1 MSKTI
6 LCHCECGQKLNAPPS
21 HAGKSFKCPK
31 CGKLGKVPATA
42 ISDVTS
48 GSQSTNSNSNSY
60 FNLIIAAAVVLAIGV
75 ISFICLDVVR
85 TSRSQRLMK
94 EMVDLIQAA
103 RTTRAAGDLRVALS
117 QYEDA
122 IKLADSSKNVE
133 LADLKKESEM
143 ARDELRAIL
152 KEQLEEEERLKKEQ
166 EELAKRQEEE
176 SKRLAREQAMA
187 KAAAEKAA
195 KEAEAARIA
204 EKKRQERMLNIYRNP
219 PAAARAALNA
229 MKKLDARIEVGI
241 NYTNYSEVVGESW
254 GEVRIFV
261 ESPEGKEIPEFSQLM
276 ELMIDNHK
284 KALDI
289 WRSQINDDAPKA
301 LVTIYR
307 NLCWQVSSTQ
317 LKIAERLISPDVKLE
332 SISEAVNSIKISR
345 EIDHKINLQLPLSVV
360 SGRYGEVIEAAEE
373 IESLANQLAKS
384 ASME

>member
-1 MSKTI
+1 
-6 LCHCECGQKLNAPPS
+6 
-21 HAGKSFKCPK
+21 
-31 CGKLGKVPATA
+31 VPT
-42 ISDVTS
+42 T
-48 GSQSTNSNSNSY
+48 GEK
-60 FNLIIAAAVVLAIGV
+60 FN
-75 ISFICLDVVR
+75 
-85 TSRSQRLMK
+85 RL
-94 EMVDLIQAA
+94 
-103 RTTRAAGDLRVALS
+103 LS

-289 WRSQINDDAPKA
+289 WRSQVNDDAPKA